1 LREGWRIIRK
11 RMTVEETGGGGG
23 GDVEWTYR
31 LVDRVCTDSM
41 AFVTAAR
48 FGVPDAIVARAT

>member
-1 LREGWRIIRK
+1 
-11 RMTVEETGGGGG
+11 MAVENTCGDHG

-31 LVDRVCTDSM
+31 LVDEVCTDSM